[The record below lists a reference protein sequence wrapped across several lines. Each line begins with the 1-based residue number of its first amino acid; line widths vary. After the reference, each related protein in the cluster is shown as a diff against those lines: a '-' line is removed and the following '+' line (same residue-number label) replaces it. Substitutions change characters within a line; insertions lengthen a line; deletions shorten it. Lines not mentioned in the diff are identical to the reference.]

1 MGASPARS
9 LSDGANSLSGGSA
22 ARLLSIGQV
31 LSQLS
36 PEFSDISPSKLRFLE
51 ERGLVSPART
61 QSGYRKF
68 SNADVERLRL
78 VLAMQRD
85 CYLPLNV
92 IKQYLHD
99 VDAGLNP
106 PMPGGT
112 TATVPSMLGGAR
124 RFSRDD
130 LLREAG
136 ATAPLLNDAISASLV
151 TATETYGD
159 AAVGVLKALVELQKV
174 GIEPRH
180 LRGFRAAADREVGLI
195 ESALLPIA
203 RRNTVSSRAQIAER
217 AAEISAQL
225 EIVRGSLIRAA
236 LGTLAP

>member
-9 LSDGANSLSGGSA
+9 LPGDGSP

-112 TATVPSMLGGAR
+112 SATVPSRGGPSMLGGAR

-130 LLREAG
+130 LLNETH
-136 ATAPLLNDAISASLV
+136 ATPQLLNDAISASLV
-151 TATETYGD
+151 TASETYGD
-159 AAVGVLKALVELQKV
+159 DAVGVLKAMVELQKV

-217 AAEISAQL
+217 ASEISGQL
-225 EIVRGSLIRAA
+225 EIVRTSLIRAA
-236 LGTLAP
+236 LGKLAP

>member
-1 MGASPARS
+1 MAASSARSYTDGGAS
-9 LSDGANSLSGGSA
+9 

-112 TATVPSMLGGAR
+112 TATVPSMLSGAR
-124 RFSRDD
+124 RLSRDD
-130 LLREAG
+130 LLRETG
-136 ATAPLLNDAISASLV
+136 ASAQLLNDSISASLI
-151 TATETYGD
+151 TASETYGD
-159 AAVGVLKALVELQKV
+159 EAVGVLKAMVELSKV

-195 ESALLPIA
+195 ESALLPVA
-203 RRNTVSSRAQIAER
+203 RRNTVSSRAQIADR
-217 AAEISAQL
+217 ASEISGQL
-225 EIVRGSLIRAA
+225 EVVRTSLIRSA
-236 LGTLAP
+236 LGKLAP

>member
-1 MGASPARS
+1 M
-9 LSDGANSLSGGSA
+9 
-22 ARLLSIGQV
+22 

-68 SNADVERLRL
+68 SNADVDRLRL

-112 TATVPSMLGGAR
+112 TATVPSMLNGAR

-130 LLREAG
+130 LLAETK
-136 ATAPLLNDAISASLV
+136 ATPQLLNEAISASLV
-151 TATETYGD
+151 TASETYGED
-159 AAVGVLKALVELQKV
+159 AVGVLKAMVELQQV

-195 ESALLPIA
+195 ESALLPVA
-203 RRNTVSSRAQIAER
+203 RRNTVSSRAQIADR
-217 AAEISAQL
+217 ASEISGQL
-225 EIVRGSLIRAA
+225 EIVRTSLIRAA
-236 LGTLAP
+236 LGKLAP

>member
-1 MGASPARS
+1 MAALSARF
-9 LSDGANSLSGGSA
+9 DEG
-22 ARLLSIGQV
+22 RLLSIGQV
-31 LSQLS
+31 LAQLS
-36 PEFSDISPSKLRFLE
+36 PEFPDISPSKLRFLE

-106 PMPGGT
+106 AMPGGT
-112 TATVPSMLGGAR
+112 SATVPSMLGGAR
-124 RFSRDD
+124 RLSRDD
-130 LLREAG
+130 LLAETR
-136 ATAPLLNDAISASLV
+136 ATPQLLNDAVSASLV
-151 TATETYGD
+151 TASETYGD
-159 AAVGVLKALVELQKV
+159 DAVGVLKAMVELQKV

-195 ESALLPIA
+195 ESALLPVA
-203 RRNTVSSRAQIAER
+203 RRNTVSSRAQIADR
-217 AAEISAQL
+217 ASEISAQL
-225 EIVRGSLIRAA
+225 EIVRTSLIRSA
-236 LGTLAP
+236 LGKLAP